1 MFCGFWQ
8 WFSPDANRRPE
19 GRWERWAHKHQNAC
33 PECQCRA
40 LADADLGGCLKRAAV
55 TAAARDEAAAAFRVE
70 RVMGR
75 LRGAAAVAASPVR
88 PPAWRASGRPR
99 LVWAVAMTVALPLLG
114 GGLAWNLAA
123 SRQERNRDA
132 LAGLTAPLSA
142 ATACLHL
149 SGVFADEPLARESRM
164 LAGSVTMALNGLPTI
179 Y

>member
-19 GRWERWAHKHQNAC
+19 GRWERWAKKHQDAC
-33 PECQCRA
+33 PECQRHA
-40 LADADLGGCLKRAAV
+40 LADADLGDCLKRAAATV
-55 TAAARDEAAAAFRVE
+55 VAPDNAAAGFQVE
-70 RVMGR
+70 RIMYR
-75 LRGAAAVAASPVR
+75 LRGAAAASPAR

-132 LAGLTAPLSA
+132 LTGLTAPLSA

-149 SGVFADEPLARESRM
+149 SGVFADEPLARESKM
-164 LAGSVTMALNGLPTI
+164 LAGSVTTALDGLPTI